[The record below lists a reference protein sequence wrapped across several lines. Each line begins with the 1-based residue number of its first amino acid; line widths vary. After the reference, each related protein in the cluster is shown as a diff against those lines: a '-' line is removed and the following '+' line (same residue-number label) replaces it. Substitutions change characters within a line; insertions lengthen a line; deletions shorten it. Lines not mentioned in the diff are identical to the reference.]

1 MIRQLFW
8 LASVFFTLNVAE
20 TLNLPFANVFEK
32 GLYLLL
38 AGLVLVLRRVDP
50 VAITLMIATLIL
62 TIVLGLA
69 TPFPKFSWATWLLSI
84 NQFAIIY
91 VLTGFHATRDDADGI
106 LRATTWLPVICMIG
120 GLIGLGL
127 SGRPIWGIE
136 YATGTMR
143 LQGSQ
148 IPAFLSG
155 LAANGIVASLILG
168 LEWRR
173 LRYLGFTA
181 VNLIILILA
190 GGRASLA
197 VAMIASIC
205 VIVFSKVIHIR
216 DKLMLLTGGLLALP
230 FFAAIAVPFALRRL
244 ATSTDNG
251 RNAMAAYLQ
260 TLVDQYSWTGIGFGH
275 QYWQTPSDVVVLV
288 GSAAAH
294 NDYLRLTVELGAIG
308 MILFFIFMS
317 IAMMRGAMRTGAI
330 NWTVIAAWGGF
341 LLNARSD
348 NALATPAYFPLLI
361 VCMLPVA
368 GGLGRAGSAT
378 PSTAADKPAP
388 KGLAAAPATS

>member
-1 MIRQLFW
+1 MIGRLFW
-8 LASVFFTLNVAE
+8 LASVFYTLNLAD
-20 TLNLPFANVFEK
+20 TLNLPFTNVFEK

-38 AGLVLVLRRVDP
+38 AGVVLFLRRVDP
-50 VAITLMIATLIL
+50 VAIILLVATLVL
-62 TIVLGLA
+62 TIVLGLL
-69 TPFPKFSWATWLLSI
+69 TPFPKFSWVTWLLSI

-91 VLTGFHATRDDADGI
+91 VLTGFHATREDARQI
-106 LRATTWLPVICMIG
+106 LSVSVWLPVICMIG
-120 GLIGLGL
+120 GFVGLVL

-155 LAANGIVASLILG
+155 LAATGIVASLILG

-173 LRYLGFTA
+173 LRYLGLST

-197 VAMIASIC
+197 VALIVSLCLVAFSR
-205 VIVFSKVIHIR
+205 VINVR

-230 FFAAIAVPFALRRL
+230 FFAAIALPFALRRL

-251 RNAMAAYLQ
+251 RNEMAAYLQ
-260 TLVDQYSWTGIGFGH
+260 TLVDQYPWTGIGFGH
-275 QYWQTPSDVVVLV
+275 QFWQTPRDVVIRV

-294 NDYLRLTVELGAIG
+294 NDYLRLTVEIGVIG
-308 MILFFIFMS
+308 MILFFLMMS
-317 IAMMRGAMRTGAI
+317 LAVMRGATRTGVL

-361 VCMLPVA
+361 VCMLPIA
-368 GGLGRAGSAT
+368 GAWRRTDLGITMPASTQPASRGMTSASAR
-378 PSTAADKPAP
+378 P
-388 KGLAAAPATS
+388 